1 MSHESFD
8 NYVASKYSL
17 SEEVMAQAVERQ
29 TGYSRVLIGT
39 VLLEIGM
46 VTQRDLD
53 RALEI
58 QIREVCQAVVSRP
71 RRVGELL
78 VEQEAISE
86 EQLQRA
92 LAIQSRRRHMGLG
105 DVLVEMGALS
115 QENLEDAQ
123 SQWSQSEISSV
134 A

>member
-1 MSHESFD
+1 MGHESFD
-8 NYVASKYSL
+8 TYLASNCGL
-17 SEEVMAQAVERQ
+17 DEGLVTQAVKRQ
-29 TGYSRVLIGT
+29 EGYSRILIGQ

-78 VEQEAISE
+78 TEQEVITE

-92 LAIQSRRRHMGLG
+92 LAIQGRRRHMQLG
-105 DVLVEMGALS
+105 DILVEMGALS
-115 QENLEDAQ
+115 QENLDEART
-123 SQWSQSEISSV
+123 QWNQRSVSSV

>member
-1 MSHESFD
+1 ME
-8 NYVASKYSL
+8 
-17 SEEVMAQAVERQ
+17 QAAERQ
-29 TGYSRVLIGT
+29 NGYSRVLIGT

-78 VEQEAISE
+78 IEQEVISE

-92 LAIQSRRRHMGLG
+92 LAIQSRRRHMRLG
-105 DVLVEMGALS
+105 DILVEMGAIS
-115 QENLEDAQ
+115 QENLNEAET
-123 SQWSQSEISSV
+123 QWNQGGVSSV

>member
-8 NYVASKYSL
+8 NYVASRFNLDEK
-17 SEEVMAQAVERQ
+17 VMTQAAERQ
-29 TGYSRVLIGT
+29 DGYSRVLIGT

-78 VEQEAISE
+78 TEQEVITE

-92 LAIQSRRRHMGLG
+92 LAIQSRRRHMGLT

-115 QENLEDAQ
+115 QENLDDAKA
-123 SQWSQSEISSV
+123 QWDQGKVSSV

>member
-1 MSHESFD
+1 MSRESFD
-8 NYVASKYSL
+8 RYLASRFHL
-17 SEEVMAQAVERQ
+17 GDGVMEQAAERQ
-29 TGYSRVLIGT
+29 NEYSRILIGA

-58 QIREVCQAVVSRP
+58 QIREVCQAVVARP
-71 RRVGELL
+71 RRLGELL
-78 VEQEAISE
+78 IEQEVVLE

-92 LAIQSRRRHMGLG
+92 LAIQRRRRQMGLS
-105 DVLVEMGALS
+105 DILVEMGALS
-115 QENLEDAQ
+115 QENLDEAKAQ
-123 SQWSQSEISSV
+123 WNQGEVSSV

>member
-8 NYVASKYSL
+8 RYLASRFHFG
-17 SEEVMAQAVERQ
+17 EGVMEQAAERQ
-29 TGYSRVLIGT
+29 NEYSRILIGAI
-39 VLLEIGM
+39 LLEIGM

-58 QIREVCQAVVSRP
+58 QIREVCQAVVARP
-71 RRVGELL
+71 RRLGELL
-78 VEQEAISE
+78 IEQEVVLE

-92 LAIQSRRRHMGLG
+92 LAIQRRRRHMGLS
-105 DVLVEMGALS
+105 DILVEMGALS
-115 QENLEDAQ
+115 QENLDEAKAQ
-123 SQWSQSEISSV
+123 WNQGGVSSV